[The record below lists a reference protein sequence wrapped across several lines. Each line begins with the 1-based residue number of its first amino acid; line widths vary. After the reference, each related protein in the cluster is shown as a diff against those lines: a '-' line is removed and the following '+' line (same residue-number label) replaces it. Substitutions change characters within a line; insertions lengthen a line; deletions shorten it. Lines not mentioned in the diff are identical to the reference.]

1 MKRKTLS
8 LCAALLCGSL
18 VLNSCIGSFA
28 LTHKLYDWN
37 KSVGDK
43 IVNEL
48 LFLACNIVPI
58 YPIALFVDAVVLNSI
73 EFWTGDSPLANV
85 GEVKKVKSE
94 NGEYLVKSLENGY
107 EISKGDQ
114 VMSLIYNQE
123 QSTWNAVYDDISAE
137 LLKINNDGTASFFLP
152 NGGTMN
158 VTLDAQGVAEVR
170 RATMSDVYFAK
181 R

>member
-8 LCAALLCGSL
+8 LCTVILCGSL
-18 VLNSCIGSFA
+18 MLNSCIGSFG

-43 IVNEL
+43 VVNEL
-48 LFLACNIVPI
+48 IFLACNIIPI
-58 YPIALFVDAVVLNSI
+58 YPVVLFVDTVVLNSI
-73 EFWTGDSPLANV
+73 EFWTGNSPLANV

-114 VMSLIYNQE
+114 VMNLIYNRE
-123 QSTWNAVYDDISAE
+123 QSTWNVVYDGASTE
-137 LLKINNDGTASFFLP
+137 LLKINNDGTANFFLP
-152 NGGTMN
+152 NGGSIN

>member
-1 MKRKTLS
+1 
-8 LCAALLCGSL
+8 
-18 VLNSCIGSFA
+18 
-28 LTHKLYDWN
+28 
-37 KSVGDK
+37 
-43 IVNEL
+43 
-48 LFLACNIVPI
+48 
-58 YPIALFVDAVVLNSI
+58 VDAVVLNSI
-73 EFWTGDSPLANV
+73 EFWTGDSPLDNV

-123 QSTWNAVYDDISAE
+123 QSTWNAVYGDISAK
-137 LLKINNDGTASFFLP
+137 LLKINNDGTANFYLP
-152 NGGTMN
+152 NGETMN
-158 VTLDAQGVAEVR
+158 ITLDAQGVAEVR